1 MWLLWW
7 LVRGGENSCYLLV
20 IERKKDSLL
29 DIALL
34 ILNNCNTKLSHFQ
47 FFVMFS
53 CRFLPGSGELSIC
66 HDSPHNPTLSSG
78 LSKIEKAIRWWRI
91 SLLPHRCRWQWKD
104 KNWCVFWRLCPD
116 HWQVW
121 SSCHSLG
128 VVSRSNCSPV
138 REYCRRLQR
147 EEMRMKSTT
156 EAKTCSSSFKFFQWY
171 VVDQSVCG
179 TIKVT
184 SQSNRWKCILRESVI
199 TNRYFN
205 YN

>member
-1 MWLLWW
+1 MSTN
-7 LVRGGENSCYLLV
+7 VRVLDYRSVLTISTSCKASV
-20 IERKKDSLL
+20 IL
-29 DIALL
+29 
-34 ILNNCNTKLSHFQ
+34 
-47 FFVMFS
+47 S
-53 CRFLPGSGELSIC
+53 CRVLPGSGELSIC